1 MFIPG
6 MLPIS
11 FWFARFVCAVDF
23 FRLDAPFRRCNPDIF
38 IPGMLIRGMLLMSCL
53 WAVGFLRVAFLFFRD
68 VALELALGFD
78 LLIPG
83 MLDMSCCARTGKQ
96 TTSSISVNKNM
107 HLTRELNLNE
117 LMLFIISPRKVPDQ
131 RRTVKRLT
139 SSAGTKESV
148 VLVKLT
154 GRVSGINLK
163 HLGGD

>member
-1 MFIPG
+1 
-6 MLPIS
+6 
-11 FWFARFVCAVDF
+11 
-23 FRLDAPFRRCNPDIF
+23 
-38 IPGMLIRGMLLMSCL
+38 
-53 WAVGFLRVAFLFFRD
+53 
-68 VALELALGFD
+68 
-78 LLIPG
+78 
-83 MLDMSCCARTGKQ
+83 MSCCARTGKQ

-117 LMLFIISPRKVPDQ
+117 LLLFIISPRKVPDQ